1 MVEINIAV
9 KADDD
14 TQLQE
19 LLHHITKEITD
30 QDYRLSEIN
39 NNRTVDLNWVHMD
52 EGKYRWTR
60 QDRS

>member
-14 TQLQE
+14 NQLQD
-19 LLHHITKEITD
+19 LLTHIMREITD
-30 QDYRLSEIN
+30 RDYRLAEIN
-39 NNRTVDLNWVHMD
+39 NNRKVDMNWVHMD
-52 EGKYRWTR
+52 EGKYHWTR